1 MTVRRIGP
9 PLAVVLLLLPACGQ
23 PEAGDEAPQLPPRFH
38 TAADLDDIVLRP
50 EEGPE
55 GTEYLEDRSGELSL
69 KELWPTA
76 CCLGVQDQFRQ
87 AGFQTAYA
95 AVFERPGHSADPI
108 DARPGFEVV
117 SSSAVLFLDDRGAS
131 EAMAQWVDHFREPAL
146 EPIDV
151 AGFGEEAVGLAGS
164 PEAPAEVLILYLW
177 RIGRLVLSLRVSA
190 GAGTVGVADARRLA
204 ERMQDRAS

>member
-1 MTVRRIGP
+1 M
-9 PLAVVLLLLPACGQ
+9 VLLLLPACGE
-23 PEAGDEAPQLPPRFH
+23 PEGREQGEPSRRYLTAAELDDVVLRSDEA
-38 TAADLDDIVLRP
+38 
-50 EEGPE
+50 PE

-87 AGFQTAYA
+87 DGFQTAYA

-108 DARPGFEVV
+108 DARPGFELV
-117 SSSAVLFLDDRGAS
+117 SSSAVLFLDDHGAS
-131 EAMAQWVDHFREPAL
+131 EALGQWADYFREPAL

-164 PEAPAEVLILYLW
+164 PEAPAEILILYLW
-177 RIGRLVLSLRVSA
+177 RIRRLVLGLRVSA
-190 GAGTVGVADARRLA
+190 GAGTVGVADARELA

>member
-1 MTVRRIGP
+1 MT
-9 PLAVVLLLLPACGQ
+9 LLLLPACGQ
-23 PEAGDEAPQLPPRFH
+23 PESGGRTGDRSSQYH

-50 EEGPE
+50 DEAPE

-69 KELWPTA
+69 KELWPTS

-87 AGFQTAYA
+87 DGFQTAYA

-117 SSSAVLFLDDRGAS
+117 SSSAVLFLDEQGAS
-131 EAMAQWVDHFREPAL
+131 EAMGQWADYFREPAL

-151 AGFGEEAVGLAGS
+151 EGFGEEAVGLAGS
-164 PEAPAEVLILYLW
+164 PEAPAEILVLYLW
-177 RIGRLVLSLRVSA
+177 RIGRLVLNLRVSA
-190 GAGTVGVADARRLA
+190 GAGTVGVADARGLA
-204 ERMQDRAS
+204 DRMRDRAT

>member
-1 MTVRRIGP
+1 VI
-9 PLAVVLLLLPACGQ
+9 LLLLPACGQ
-23 PEAGDEAPQLPPRFH
+23 PEEGQEARGAASRYH
-38 TAADLDDIVLRP
+38 TAADLEDIVLRP
-50 EEGPE
+50 DEAPE
-55 GTEYLEDRSGELSL
+55 GTEYLQDRSGELSL

-87 AGFQTAYA
+87 DGFQTAHA

-108 DARPGFEVV
+108 DARPGFELV
-117 SSSAVLFLDDRGAS
+117 SSSAVLFLDDQGAS
-131 EAMAQWVDHFREPAL
+131 AALDQWVDYFREPAL
-146 EPIDV
+146 EPVDV

-164 PEAPAEVLILYLW
+164 PEAPAEILVLYVW

-190 GAGTVGVADARRLA
+190 GAGTVGVADARGLA

>member
-1 MTVRRIGP
+1 
-9 PLAVVLLLLPACGQ
+9 VVLLLLPACGE
-23 PEAGDEAPQLPPRFH
+23 PEGREQGEPSRRYLTAAELDDVVLRSDEA
-38 TAADLDDIVLRP
+38 
-50 EEGPE
+50 PE

-87 AGFQTAYA
+87 DGFQTAYA

-108 DARPGFEVV
+108 DARPGFELV
-117 SSSAVLFLDDRGAS
+117 SSSAVLFLDDQGAS
-131 EAMAQWVDHFREPAL
+131 EALGQWADYFREPAL

-164 PEAPAEVLILYLW
+164 PEAPAEILILYLW
-177 RIGRLVLSLRVSA
+177 RIGRLVLGLRVSA
-190 GAGTVGVADARRLA
+190 GAGTVGVADARELA